1 MKFGDNL
8 RKLRKSK
15 KISQE
20 KLAEKIGV
28 SRQSVSKWECG
39 DAYPEMKHIM
49 DLCKILK
56 CHIND
61 LVHEDFSDIDSL
73 DEDIRVNIVK
83 FKREKQ
89 LKMKRLSRNIY
100 IIARIG
106 KILSMIGLVVVI
118 ATMIILPIAGS
129 KLNIEENYIIFNGHH
144 YSYEIDDIN
153 RLSLYDGDKKMTINI
168 DSKTSIK
175 EYMKNVSMT
184 ELVFNGEIIAVSIAI
199 TVGFVI
205 LLLQNLEKLFIN
217 IYEGDTPFTLENV
230 QFIKKIA
237 MYIALVIV
245 FPFVSGILFALF
257 SHIDM
262 NIEFEM
268 MSAVI
273 VLIVFSMAYI
283 FEYGYEIQLDSK
295 GRMYGDENE

>member
-39 DAYPEMKHIM
+39 DAYPEMNHIM
-49 DLCKILK
+49 DLCKIFK

-61 LVHEDFSDIDSL
+61 LVHEDFSDIDLL
-73 DEDIRVNIVK
+73 DEEVKVSMVK
-83 FKREKQ
+83 FKKEKQ
-89 LKMKRLSRNIY
+89 IKMKRLSKTIY
-100 IIARIG
+100 IISHICRI
-106 KILSMIGLVVVI
+106 LCAIGFIAVI
-118 ATMIILPIAGS
+118 ATMIIMPFAGS
-129 KLNIEENYIIFNGHH
+129 KLSINDRVINFYGHQ
-144 YSYEIDDIN
+144 YLYEINEKNKLTI
-153 RLSLYDGDKKMTINI
+153 YDENKEITINI
-168 DSKTSIK
+168 DSDTHMK
-175 EYMKNVSMT
+175 EYIKNTTVT
-184 ELVFNGEIIAVSIAI
+184 EMIINGEIIFVCLAI
-199 TVGFVI
+199 TVWFI
-205 LLLQNLEKLFIN
+205 IKSLQCLEKLFMN
-217 IYEGDTPFTLENV
+217 IYQGDTPFTLENV

-245 FPFVSGILFALF
+245 FPFVSGLLFQLM
-257 SHIDM
+257 SRIDM
-262 NIEFEM
+262 NIEFEFM
-268 MSAVI
+268 DIVM

-295 GRMYGDENE
+295 GKMYGDEDE